1 MNQNESWIAEQ
12 ARLLTLEDGF
22 GPGYVYC
29 GVREAHTPSRRGQR
43 RLPDYIPES
52 GGSSNSSS
60 QPSGDSSSSA

>member
-12 ARLLTLEDGF
+12 ARLLTQEDGF
-22 GPGYVYC
+22 GPRYC

>member
-22 GPGYVYC
+22 G
-29 GVREAHTPSRRGQR
+29 
-43 RLPDYIPES
+43 PDYIPES

>member
-22 GPGYVYC
+22 GPDYC

-43 RLPDYIPES
+43 RLPDYMPES

>member
-1 MNQNESWIAEQ
+1 MNPNESWIAEQ

-22 GPGYVYC
+22 GPGYI
-29 GVREAHTPSRRGQR
+29 S
-43 RLPDYIPES
+43 ES